1 MHSTF
6 PDIEYLFTDSL
17 AIDLV
22 QITRYVVLAVG
33 RIGSDSSSMITVFY

>member
-6 PDIEYLFTDSL
+6 PDIGYLFTDSL

-22 QITRYVVLAVG
+22 LITRYVVLAVG
-33 RIGSDSSSMITVFY
+33 RIGSHSSSMITVFY